1 MATEV
6 EIQNLYIAY
15 FNRPADKA
23 GLAYWKDVSLSLLQ
37 IAQSF
42 SEQKEYASA
51 FAGFTAEQTINAL
64 YNNLFNH
71 KADADGLAYWSGQIK
86 TGKVSI
92 GAAAIAI
99 LNGATGAD
107 QMAVQSKNAAAIAF
121 TKKLVADP
129 LADYAYNLGG
139 AAFNTAKNWL
149 APVVDISSGIDAIN
163 SLASITDKLTSNAAY
178 GNDKL
183 ANAVLVPVL
192 AGQNNTGSKTGDF
205 YFTADDSQL
214 LASNTRLTGNGAAVA
229 LNVNSFFT
237 PVSHSSAMVSAVQT
251 LNLQA
256 GADTSNAGNDF
267 LNSFTTINAN
277 RVSGGDNIVLGNLS
291 GQTVNL
297 NNQSGTS
304 TVTLGGIN
312 QSVTQAAAQANSVV
326 KSSIANLKGASFNF
340 SNTGTGDHTLDVA
353 AGGNGFKLDRVNMI
367 GLNKIIVRGTDDTS
381 LDVTPSRDLAINLSS
396 SKNVTIAAKGGQN
409 VSISGVK
416 AYGLTLYGNSKF
428 TIENSQFSSID
439 LSDKGGTLTV
449 KDINTEDHTIYSS
462 VPTKLDMSNGGG
474 GTIKFSGAGSFDI
487 TGAGSKPKAYFYE
500 FGATGDIN
508 LTTAGTNSVGFYEF
522 LGTGAVTVN
531 LGGTGMLFLG
541 AYSTHSSTT
550 VNVYQPG
557 SSIFITGNGALVNVL
572 ETEGKT
578 GNFNLT
584 TSSSTPTNIK
594 LARTGGGNDKMEIK
608 YSTVE
613 TIKTALCTISNFN
626 VTGNDKFATG
636 TAATSL
642 SKISINSS
650 DFASLASNIA
660 SSAAAA
666 GQALSA
672 TAGQAYLITIG
683 SGEAAG
689 TYLYEHTSTIA
700 NTVAGTDVIVKLL
713 GASQFGAADIV
724 DYAY

>member
-139 AAFNTAKNWL
+139 AAFNTAKSWL
-149 APVVDISSGIDAIN
+149 APVVDIPSGIDAIN
-163 SLASITDKLTSNAAY
+163 SLASITDKLTSSAAY

-267 LNSFTTINAN
+267 INSFTTINAN
-277 RVSGGDNIVLGNLS
+277 RISGGDNIVLGNLS

-312 QSVTQAAAQANSVV
+312 QSVKQAGAQANSVV
-326 KSSIANLKGASFNF
+326 KSTSANLKGASFNF

-353 AGGNGFKLDRVNMI
+353 AGGNGFTLDRVNMI
-367 GLNKIIVRGTDDTS
+367 GLNKIIARGTDDTY
-381 LDVTPSRDLAINLSS
+381 LDITPSRDLAISLSS

-416 AYGLTLYGNSKF
+416 AYGLTLSGNSKF
-428 TIENSQFSSID
+428 TVENSQFSSIN
-439 LSDKGGTLTV
+439 LYDKGATLTV
-449 KDINTEDHTIYSS
+449 KDTNAEDHTIYSA
-462 VPTKLDMSNGGG
+462 VATKLDMSGGGG
-474 GTIKFSGAGSFDI
+474 GTIKFAGAGSFDI
-487 TGAGSKPKAYFYE
+487 TGAGNKTNVFFYE
-500 FGATGDIN
+500 MGTSGDIS
-508 LTTAGTNSVGFYEF
+508 LTTSGSNLVGFYEVM
-522 LGTGAVTVN
+522 GTGAVTIN
-531 LGGTGMLFLG
+531 HASTGTLSFS
-541 AYSTHSSTT
+541 ANSSHSSNT
-550 VNVYQPG
+550 VNMLQPG
-557 SSIFITGNGALVNVL
+557 ASLWLSGNGLVNVIGA
-572 ETEGKT
+572 EGKT
-578 GNFNLT
+578 GKFSYMSGIST
-584 TSSSTPTNIK
+584 TSNIK
-594 LARTGGGNDKMEIK
+594 LAQTGSGNDILEIRF
-608 YSTVE
+608 STIE
-613 TIKTALCTISNFN
+613 NIKTALCTISNFN
-626 VTGNDKFATG
+626 VAGSDRFSTG
-636 TAATSL
+636 TKATSL
-642 SKISINSS
+642 SKISIGSS
-650 DFASLASNIA
+650 DFSSLASNIA
-660 SSAAAA
+660 SSAAGA

-683 SGEAAG
+683 NGEAAG
-689 TYLYEHTSTIA
+689 TYLYQHTSATA
-700 NTVAGTDVIVKLL
+700 NTVDRADIIVKLV
-713 GASQFGAADIV
+713 GASQFTAADIL
-724 DYAY
+724 DYAF

>member
-23 GLAYWKDVSLSLLQ
+23 GLAYWKDANLSILQ

-42 SEQKEYASA
+42 SEQKEYATA

-71 KADADGLAYWSGQIK
+71 KADADGLTYWSGQIK
-86 TGKVSI
+86 SGKISI

-139 AAFNTAKNWL
+139 AAFNTAKSWL
-149 APVVDISSGIDAIN
+149 APVIDIPSGIDAIN
-163 SLASITDKLTSNAAY
+163 NLGSMTEKLTASAAY

-183 ANAVLVPVL
+183 TGAVLVPVL
-192 AGQNNTGSKTGDF
+192 AGQNNIGSKSGDF

-214 LASNTRLTGNGAAVA
+214 LASNTKLTGNGAAVA

-237 PVSHSSAMVSAVQT
+237 PVSHSSAVVTGVQT

-256 GADTSNAGNDF
+256 GADTSNAGNAF
-267 LNSFTTINAN
+267 LSSFTTINAN
-277 RVSGGDNIVLGNLS
+277 RISGGDNIVLGNLS

-312 QSVTQAAAQANSVV
+312 QIVKQASAQASSVV

-340 SNTGTGDHTLDVA
+340 SNTGTGEHVLDLA
-353 AGGNGFKLDRVNMI
+353 DGNGFTLDRVNMT
-367 GLNKIIVRGTDDTS
+367 GLNKIILRGTDDTY
-381 LDVTPSRDLAINLSS
+381 LDITPSRDLSISLSS

-416 AYGLTLYGNSKF
+416 AYGLTLSGNSKF
-428 TIENSQFSSID
+428 TVENSQFSSID
-439 LSDKGGTLTV
+439 LYDKGSTLTV
-449 KDINTEDHTIYSS
+449 KDTNSEDHSIYSAA
-462 VPTKLDMSNGGG
+462 PTKLDMSNGAG
-474 GTIKFSGAGSFDI
+474 GTIKFAGAGSFDI
-487 TGAGSKPKAYFYE
+487 TGAGNKANAFFYE
-500 FGATGDIN
+500 MGTSGDIS
-508 LTTAGTNSVGFYEF
+508 LTTAGSNLVGFYEVM
-522 LGTGAVTVN
+522 GTGAVTIN
-531 LGGTGMLFLG
+531 HASTGTLSFS
-541 AYSTHSSTT
+541 ANSSHSSNT
-550 VNVYQPG
+550 VNMIQPG
-557 SSIFITGNGALVNVL
+557 SSIWIFGNGGLVNVI
-572 ETEGKT
+572 EAEGKT
-578 GNFNLT
+578 GKFNYMT
-584 TSSSTPTNIK
+584 GSNTPSNIK
-594 LARTGGGNDKMEIK
+594 LAQTGGGNDILEIK
-608 YSTVE
+608 FSTME

-626 VTGNDKFATG
+626 VAGSDRFSTG
-636 TAATSL
+636 TKATSL
-642 SKISINSS
+642 SKISIGNS
-650 DFASLASNIA
+650 DFSSLASNIA
-660 SSAAAA
+660 SSAAGA
-666 GQALSA
+666 GQSLSA
-672 TAGQAYLITIG
+672 TAGQAYLITVG
-683 SGEAAG
+683 NGEAAG
-689 TYLYEHTSTIA
+689 TYLYQHTSATA
-700 NTVAGTDVIVKLL
+700 NTVDRTDIIVKLV
-713 GASQFGAADIV
+713 GASQFTAADIL
-724 DYAY
+724 DYAL

>member
-6 EIQNLYIAY
+6 DIQNLYIAY

-23 GLAYWKDVSLSLLQ
+23 GLAYWKDANLSILQ

-42 SEQKEYASA
+42 SEQKEYVTA

-64 YNNLFNH
+64 YSNLFNH

-86 TGKVSI
+86 SGKVSI

-121 TKKLVADP
+121 TKKLIADP

-139 AAFNTAKNWL
+139 AAFNTAKSWL
-149 APVVDISSGIDAIN
+149 APVVNITSSIDAIN
-163 SLASITDKLTSNAAY
+163 SLVSMTEKLTSSAAY

-183 ANAVLVPVL
+183 TGAVLVPVL
-192 AGQNNTGSKTGDF
+192 AGQNNTGKTGDF

-214 LASNTRLTGNGAAVA
+214 LASNTRLTGNGAAVT

-237 PVSHSSAMVSAVQT
+237 PVSHSSAVVTGVQT

-256 GADTSNAGNDF
+256 GADTTNAGGDF

-277 RVSGGDNIVLGNLS
+277 RISGGDNIVLGNLS

-304 TVTLGGIN
+304 TVSLGGIN
-312 QSVTQAAAQANSVV
+312 QSVTQASAQAGSVV
-326 KSSIANLKGASFNF
+326 KSTSANLKGARFNF
-340 SNTGTGDHTLDVA
+340 SNTGTGDHTLELTDSS
-353 AGGNGFKLDRVNMI
+353 GFKLDRVNMI
-367 GLNKIIVRGTDDTS
+367 GLNKIIVRGTDDTN

-416 AYGLTLYGNSKF
+416 AYGLTLSGNSKF
-428 TIENSQFSSID
+428 TVENSQFSSID
-439 LSDKGGTLTV
+439 LYDKGGTLTV
-449 KDINTEDHTIYSS
+449 KDINTEDHTIYSA

-474 GTIKFSGAGSFDI
+474 GTIKFTGAGSFDI
-487 TGAGSKPKAYFYE
+487 TGAGNKPKAYFYE
-500 FGATGDIN
+500 FGASGDIN

-557 SSIFITGNGALVNVL
+557 SNLYITGNGALVNVQ

-578 GNFNLT
+578 GDFNLT

-594 LARTGGGNDKMEIK
+594 LAKTGGGNDKMGIK
-608 YSTVE
+608 YSTIE

-636 TAATSL
+636 TGATSL
-642 SKISINSS
+642 SKISINGS

-689 TYLYEHTSTIA
+689 TYLYEHTSKSA
-700 NTVAGTDVIVKLL
+700 NTVAGTDVIVKLV
-713 GASQFGAADIV
+713 GASQFGVADIV

>member
-23 GLAYWKDVSLSLLQ
+23 GLAYWKDASLSIVQ

-86 TGKVSI
+86 SGKVSI

-99 LNGATGAD
+99 LNGAIGAD

-121 TKKLVADP
+121 TKKLIADP

-139 AAFNTAKNWL
+139 AAFNTAKSWL
-149 APVVDISSGIDAIN
+149 APVVDIPSGIDAIN
-163 SLASITDKLTSNAAY
+163 SLGSITEKLTSSAAY

-192 AGQNNTGSKTGDF
+192 PGQSNIGSKTGDF
-205 YFTADDSQL
+205 YFTADDNQL
-214 LASNTRLTGNGAAVA
+214 LTSNTKLTGNGAAVA

-237 PVSHSSAMVSAVQT
+237 PVSHGSTVATAVQT

-267 LNSFTTINAN
+267 MNSFTSINAN

-312 QSVTQAAAQANSVV
+312 QSVKQAGAQASSVV
-326 KSSIANLKGASFNF
+326 KTTNANLKGASFNF
-340 SNTGTGDHTLDVA
+340 SNTGTGEHVLDVA
-353 AGGNGFKLDRVNMI
+353 DGSNFILSAANMTGI
-367 GLNKIIVRGTDDTS
+367 SKIIQRSTGDTGF
-381 LDVTPSRDLAINLSS
+381 DITPTRDIAINLNS
-396 SKNVTIAAKGGQN
+396 SKSINIAAKGGQN
-409 VSISGVK
+409 VSITGIQAHSIT
-416 AYGLTLYGNSKF
+416 LTGNSKF
-428 TIENSQFSSID
+428 SLENSQFSNISLYD
-439 LSDKGGTLTV
+439 PASTLTV
-449 KDINTEDHTIYSS
+449 KDINTEDRRIYSS
-462 VPTKLDMSNGGG
+462 GATKLDVSGGG
-474 GTIKFSGAGSFDI
+474 GTIQFGGAGSYTI
-487 TGAGSKPKAYFYE
+487 TNAGNKANTFLYE
-500 FGATGDIN
+500 MGTGGDIS
-508 LTTAGTNSVGFYEF
+508 LTTAGSNLVGFYEVM
-522 LGTGAVTVN
+522 GTGAVTIN
-531 LGGTGMLFLG
+531 HAGTGILSL
-541 AYSTHSSTT
+541 SVNSSHSSNT
-550 VNVYQPG
+550 VHMLQPG
-557 SSIFITGNGALVNVL
+557 ASLWLAGNGALVNVI
-572 ETEGKT
+572 EAEGKT
-578 GNFNLT
+578 GKFSYT
-584 TSSSTPTNIK
+584 TASSTPSNIK
-594 LARTGGGNDKMEIK
+594 LAQTGGGNDTLAIK
-608 YSTVE
+608 YSTME
-613 TIKTALCTISNFN
+613 NIKTALCTISNFN
-626 VTGNDKFATG
+626 VAGSDRFSTG
-636 TAATSL
+636 TKATSL
-642 SKISINSS
+642 SKISIGSS
-650 DFASLASNIA
+650 DFSSLASNIA
-660 SSAAAA
+660 NSAAGA

-683 SGEAAG
+683 NGEAAG
-689 TYLYEHTSTIA
+689 TYLYQHTSALA
-700 NTVAGTDVIVKLL
+700 NTVDRTDIIVKLV
-713 GASQFGAADIV
+713 GANQFTAADILE
-724 DYAY
+724 YAY